1 MKKLCL
7 ALALLYVPFAHAAYR
22 CVDERG
28 VTLIGDVPPAGCA
41 NVILYEVA
49 PGGAVLRKIDPTP
62 TPEQLKARLEEQS
75 KRRDADRA
83 AAEQKRK
90 DMALINTYSSEHE
103 IDVTRDRN
111 IEPIRARIKSAQER
125 IEAVD
130 KRLAEV
136 DTELEFYKAGK
147 KGGKKEAPRPP
158 ESLVAEKDRAKHERA
173 TLVKS
178 ISDSEKEMEAV
189 RMRYE
194 ADHKR
199 YAELKGD
206 TALRTAQ
213 EAPAAPGV
221 AGTLSPGAAGLAHC
235 GGKVYECQAG
245 QDYVCRARGQTLR
258 VNCVVERK

>member
-7 ALALLYVPFAHAAYR
+7 ALALLYVPCAHAAYR

-28 VTLIGDVPPAGCA
+28 VTLFGDVPPAGCA
-41 NVILYEVA
+41 NVVMYEVA
-49 PGGAVLRKIDPTP
+49 PGGTVLRKIDPTP

-75 KRRDADRA
+75 KRRDAERA

-90 DMALINTYSSEHE
+90 DMALLATYSSESE
-103 IDVTRDRN
+103 IDVARERN
-111 IEPIRARIKSAQER
+111 LDPIRVRIKSAQER

-130 KRLAEV
+130 KRLAEIAK
-136 DTELEFYKAGK
+136 ELEFYKAGK
-147 KGGKKEAPRPP
+147 KGGKKDAPRPP
-158 ESLVAEKDRAKHERA
+158 ESLVAEQERAQHERA
-173 TLVKS
+173 SLEKS
-178 ISDSEKEMEAV
+178 IADSHKDIEAV
-189 RMRYE
+189 KARYE
-194 ADHKR
+194 GDRKR

-221 AGTLSPGAAGLAHC
+221 AGTLSAGAAGIAHC
-235 GGKVYECQAG
+235 GGRVYECQAG
-245 QDYVCRARGQTLR
+245 QAYVCRAGGQTTK